1 MGNVRVIFDI
11 NHPAHF
17 HLFKNLIHHF
27 NDHGIRHTIV
37 SRDKEIVDILLKHE
51 GFEFSTLT
59 APARTIPGLFGE
71 MLKRNLAIY
80 KKHRN
85 ERFTHGIGTSPS
97 LAQLS
102 LLTNIKSYNFCEDDD
117 DIIPLQA
124 MATYPFTTKIIV
136 PDCLQYKRWIK
147 KRITIPSYHELAYLH
162 PDVFTPDFTVVESYG
177 LKQHEYIIIRLS
189 ALNAHHDYGET
200 GIPSDLLQEI
210 RSVCS
215 SYTIVESSE
224 LGKNYRVHP
233 WHMHH
238 ILAGAKMI
246 ISDSQTMSAEA
257 MVLGVPSIR
266 VSSFV
271 GRLSVYEELEKLHG
285 LGFGYLPSDGRQI
298 IISVKA
304 LLNNNNTA
312 SEWDVKRKR
321 MLETK
326 INMHQ
331 WMVDY
336 FNEEFQCLEIT

>member
-1 MGNVRVIFDI
+1 MDNVRVIFDI

-51 GFEFSTLT
+51 GFEFSSLT

-71 MLKRNLAIY
+71 MLKRNMAIY
-80 KKHRN
+80 KKHRK
-85 ERFTHGIGTSPS
+85 ERFTFGIGTSPS
-97 LAQLS
+97 LAHLS
-102 LLTNIKSYNFCEDDD
+102 LLSGIKSYNFCEDDD
-117 DIIPLQA
+117 DVIPLQA
-124 MATYPFTTKIIV
+124 MATYPFTTKIII
-136 PDCLQYKRWIK
+136 PDCLQYKRWKK
-147 KRITIPSYHELAYLH
+147 KRIRIPSYHELAYLH
-162 PDVFTPDFTVVESYG
+162 PDVFNPDCNVVESYG
-177 LKQHEYIIIRLS
+177 LRLHEYIIIRLS
-189 ALNAHHDYGET
+189 ALNAHHDCGAT
-200 GIPSDLLQEI
+200 GISFDLLQEI
-210 RSVCS
+210 RSMCS

-224 LGKNYRVHP
+224 LGKNYKVQP

-271 GRLSVYEELEKLHG
+271 GRLSVHEELEKLYG

-298 IISVKA
+298 INSVKA
-304 LLNNNNTA
+304 LLGNNHID
-312 SEWDVKRKR
+312 SEWDRKRKQ

-336 FNEEFQCLEIT
+336 FKDEFQRLEIT